1 MREQQAELS
10 FGGLSVRAGLALRG
24 WPGDHDVSERV
35 LGRNH
40 RDALPHGEREY
51 IGRPIDASVFA
62 IQAAHHAI
70 VAQHQGQLSVL
81 QREGSQH
88 PRGEAPR
95 EYSGAS
101 NARARPLDPQAHR
114 HRANM
119 TGPRPRGQAHAL
131 PMHCTD
137 R

>member
-1 MREQQAELS
+1 MREQQAQLA
-10 FGGLSVRAGLALRG
+10 FGGLSVQASLTLRG
-24 WPGDHDVSERV
+24 WPGDHDVPERV

-40 RDALPHGEREY
+40 RKALPHGEREH
-51 IGRPIDASVFA
+51 IGRPIDVSVFA

-70 VAQHQGQLSVL
+70 VAEHQGQLGIL
-81 QREGSQH
+81 QRECSQH
-88 PRGEAPR
+88 SRGEAPR

-119 TGPRPRGQAHAL
+119 AGP
-131 PMHCTD
+131 
-137 R
+137 